1 MTFFDFIRK
10 NIVTIF
16 LSLIELTA
24 SGTLYRVFEDSF
36 SKNILKNLRADFLNI
51 ININQIRKSNVFLLS
66 KFYLKYNL
74 SAYVKSKPDYQ
85 AVV

>member
-36 SKNILKNLRADFLNI
+36 SKNILKIQPESWFFKYHKY
-51 ININQIRKSNVFLLS
+51 KS
-66 KFYLKYNL
+66 
-74 SAYVKSKPDYQ
+74 DQ
-85 AVV
+85 EI